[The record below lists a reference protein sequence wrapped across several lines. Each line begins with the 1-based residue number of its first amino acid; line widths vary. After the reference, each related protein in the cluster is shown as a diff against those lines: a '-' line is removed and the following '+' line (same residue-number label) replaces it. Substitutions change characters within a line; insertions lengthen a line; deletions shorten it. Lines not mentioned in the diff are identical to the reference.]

1 MNPQMGALRHIVLSD
16 LHLGAL
22 NSVLTNVD
30 HGGGK
35 VDTATAAPV
44 LTSLGACLRALPAG
58 ADPPELVVLG
68 DLFELALTPLDDA
81 AATFGHFVRAI
92 GLGERDGA
100 VAPHV
105 RFVAGNHDHQ
115 LWTRA
120 RLDREI
126 AVVAATP
133 TDHPLPDAA
142 HVTSMFPD
150 ADDVAARGRFIEALA
165 RRAGVDAEVT
175 VTHSYPNLAIRGE
188 GDRVVVMHHGHFV
201 ERLYRIMSS
210 LDDIFDRPQAS
221 RTVVDLES
229 DNAGWI
235 DFFWSSEGD
244 SGDAGV
250 DVRML
255 YESLVSGRTLDAELD
270 QISRL
275 VGASRRPPLG
285 TVLRWVVDRGLRWA
299 SGAIGRAERH
309 HPGAALSPDA
319 DAGLEMYLAGPV
331 AHELRR
337 AFETPLPDTTFVF
350 GHTHKPFVGTRG
362 IAGYARP
369 IAVVNTGGWVVDH
382 PEAEPLKGASV
393 VLVDD
398 EANVVSLQLYR
409 QRSDGAADPPAVVPA
424 DAHSIA
430 FAEQVRSGIDATR
443 DPWARFTTDVVATL
457 ADRRRELQNRE
468 VAVRR
473 RLRRAETKRVSG
485 LEQPPVDRRGR
496 ARRSDS

>member
-1 MNPQMGALRHIVLSD
+1 MHPEMGALRHIVVSD

-22 NSVLTNVD
+22 NSVLTNVGRSGVD
-30 HGGGK
+30 
-35 VDTATAAPV
+35 VDTGTAAPV
-44 LTSLGACLRALPAG
+44 LTSLGACLRSLSAG

-100 VAPHV
+100 VGPHV

-120 RLDREI
+120 RLDREV
-126 AVVAATP
+126 AVVAHTP
-133 TDHPLPDAA
+133 KDHPLPGAA
-142 HVTSMFPD
+142 HVTSLFPD
-150 ADDVAARGRFIEALA
+150 DDEVPARGRFVEELI
-165 RRAGVDAEVT
+165 RRAGIDADVT
-175 VTHSYPNLAIRGE
+175 VTHSYPNLAIRGD
-188 GDRVVVMHHGHFV
+188 GDRVVVMHHGHFI
-201 ERLYRIMSS
+201 ERLYRIVSS
-210 LDDIFDRPQAS
+210 LDEVFDRPRAN

-250 DVRML
+250 DVRMV

-275 VGASRRPPLG
+275 VGASQRPPLG
-285 TVLRWVVDRGLRWA
+285 PVVRWVVDRALRSA
-299 SGAIGRAERH
+299 SGALGRAERH

-319 DAGLEMYLAGPV
+319 VAGLAMYLAGPV
-331 AHELRR
+331 ALELRR
-337 AFETPLPDTTFVF
+337 TFGTQLPDTTFVF
-350 GHTHKPFVGTRG
+350 GHTHKPFVATRG
-362 IAGYARP
+362 VAGYARP

-382 PEAEPLKGASV
+382 PEAEPLKGATV

-409 QRSDGAADPPAVVPA
+409 QRSDGAADPPFVVPA
-424 DAHSIA
+424 DGRSIA
-430 FAEQVRSGIDATR
+430 FAEQVRSGVDVTR
-443 DPWARFTTDVVATL
+443 DPWRQFSADVGATL
-457 ADRRRELQNRE
+457 AARRDELQRREL
-468 VAVRR
+468 AVRR
-473 RLRRAETKRVSG
+473 RLRRAELGATRPGAGS
-485 LEQPPVDRRGR
+485 R
-496 ARRSDS
+496 ARSGSQ